1 MTDRQI
7 EIIEAVGKYV
17 DRKFGDN
24 AHEGESYTEEAQ
36 DYFMELQERVEDAY
50 NERFVL
56 SPMLLNKL
64 IKEVAQEMATDQ
76 RAIGT
81 LKYHLGL

>member
-1 MTDRQI
+1 MTDREI
-7 EIIEAVGKYV
+7 EIIDAVGEYV

-36 DYFMELQERVEDAY
+36 DYFNELLDRVEDAC

-64 IKEVAQEMATDQ
+64 IKEMAQEMYQDEMATL
-76 RAIGT
+76 T
-81 LKYHLGL
+81 LKNALGL